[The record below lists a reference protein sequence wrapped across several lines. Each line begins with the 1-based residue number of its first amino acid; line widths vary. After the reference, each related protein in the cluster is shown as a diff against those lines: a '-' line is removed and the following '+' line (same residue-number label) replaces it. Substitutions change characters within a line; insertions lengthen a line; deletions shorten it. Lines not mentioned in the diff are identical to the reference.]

1 MNFCF
6 ASYLGTES
14 LSSTECSSVGG
25 HLNPYNVSTSC
36 IYQRDCS
43 IFTPVRCEL
52 GDESGKLGVIDIPP
66 YRNSQKSDP
75 QVSKYYF
82 IDSDMPVC
90 GPFSAIGRA
99 LVIHDSDFR
108 SSIVACSNII
118 EFKPKQ

>member
-1 MNFCF
+1 M
-6 ASYLGTES
+6 
-14 LSSTECSSVGG
+14 STTDCNSVGG
-25 HLNPYNVSTSC
+25 HLNPFNVSTSC

-66 YRNSQKSDP
+66 YKAIPKSDP

-82 IDSDMPVC
+82 VDSDLPVC
-90 GPFSAIGRA
+90 GPFSIIGRA
-99 LVIHDSDFR
+99 LVIHESDFR
-108 SSIVACSNII
+108 LPKLACSNII